1 MKQRVKPSPSSSRVD
16 DESGV
21 TQRQRYHHG
30 DLPTAIKA
38 AALQLIARNGV
49 GGFSL
54 REAAVLVGVSPSATY
69 RHFADKDALLGAIAA
84 DAFVDLGLQFRQSM
98 QAVRGQ
104 SARAARER
112 FMAQGRAYVEFAL
125 AQPERFSVMFGPYDT
140 GSGKPSGQPDETS
153 DKPDSPYAA
162 LSHVLDEMVKTGA
175 ISASGRQGGELLAW
189 SAIHGLATLLVS
201 GAMAHRPCDV
211 PAMVKQVGEGCLRAM
226 G

>member
-1 MKQRVKPSPSSSRVD
+1 MKQTVKPSPSGSQVD
-16 DESGV
+16 DGNSA

-30 DLPTAIKA
+30 DLPAAIKE
-38 AALQLIARNGV
+38 AALALIARNGV

-54 REAAVLVGVSPSATY
+54 REASVLVGVSPSATY

-84 DAFVDLGLQFRQSM
+84 DAFVDLGMQFRQAM
-98 QAVRGQ
+98 QSVRGQ

-140 GSGKPSGQPDETS
+140 GSSKPE
-153 DKPDSPYAA
+153 SPYAA

-175 ISASGRQGGELLAW
+175 ISSRGREGGELLAW
-189 SAIHGLATLLVS
+189 SASHGLATLLVS

-226 G
+226 A